1 MRVTKRSGRVEDVKF
16 DNVTNRISKLTE
28 GLSNSV
34 DVTKVAQQVFS
45 SIYDGINTHEI
56 DTLSAEICIGMITSD
71 PDYEILATRITASNI
86 QKRAAN
92 NFHIA
97 MRKLHKAG
105 IVTHEVLEV
114 SSKVKDDIKPE
125 RDYDFGYFGL
135 KTLEKGYLQKIDGEI
150 IETPQYMYMRVAI
163 GIHGHDTERVLE
175 TYDALSKGLFIHATP
190 TLFNAGTPR
199 PQMSSCFV
207 AGTAV
212 FTTNRGPVPIEEVCI
227 GDNVVTHTG
236 SIKPVLQTHKN
247 LLGDRTLFD
256 VKIYKTPGFQVTGNH
271 RFWSITKEQLH
282 WKDEPQ
288 WNSIEHLRVGDWI
301 SIPKTKLNTV
311 YEILDMYELLKD
323 ENGTE
328 HWTYSF
334 EFDGTK
340 MRRLTHFT
348 SEYRPNG
355 ITLKGEWFERYIK
368 VDEDFAW
375 FIGSWYG
382 DGCITYQRS
391 SAKSKRTPT
400 HRGISFAQNPNN
412 TTFIEKIEKIG
423 CKYLGV
429 HACISKSKKR
439 NCLSISFNNSAI
451 GNAFNILFGR
461 WSSGKFLWP
470 NMYSWNRNM
479 VSAFIGGLVST
490 DGCCTLRGNVTVQ
503 LTNQPLIKSIFHL
516 SRSVGLDT
524 SLTVGSKPYKDRKQ
538 YIGRIQFPWIPE
550 IMKWVYKHYDDN
562 RLYKSERANT
572 TLEIDG
578 KIFLR
583 INAKTRVKD
592 NLPEFVYTLGVK
604 DDHSYTV
611 QGVIAENCFL
621 IANKEDSIDG
631 IYDTVKE
638 CARISKWA
646 GGIGLHIHDVRAN
659 KSHIRGTNGT
669 SDGII
674 PMLRVYNS
682 TARYVNQAGRRKGS
696 IAVYLEPWHADI
708 LDFLEIRLNQGDE
721 EARCR
726 DLFSAM
732 WIPDLFMKRVES
744 GGNWSLFCPDQAKG
758 LSDVYGKEFEDLYE
772 KYEAEGLARK
782 VVPASEVWKAIIKSQ
797 SETGTPYML
806 YKDACNEKSNHKHVG
821 TIKSS
826 NLCVA
831 PETKILTSKGQQII
845 SELVDQDVEVWNG
858 DEFSNV
864 TIRQTGKNQKLLTVK
879 TSKGL
884 ELRCTPY
891 HKFWIV
897 GHNEPIEAQNL
908 EKGMKIIKHS
918 LPVIN
923 HNTENMKYAYTH
935 GLFCADGTT
944 SSHGNPKRCLFKA
957 KNNGFCMRHQ
967 KNLKD
972 YEEDDDGTC
981 QANSYSE
988 QKFLDLYHVKK
999 KLMKFIDYDYASN
1012 NDACNKIRLRLPK
1025 DIDEKY
1031 TVPTECSLESKLE
1044 WFAGLID
1051 GDGCVTKHQGGRGIS
1066 IQIGSIHYNFL
1077 NDVLLMLQTI
1087 GVNSRINL
1095 SRNES
1100 IKELPGGS
1108 YTCKKLW
1115 RLLIP
1120 SGGVELLKTLGL
1132 NTRRVNINTE
1142 NLPNRQALHFDKI
1155 VSVEDLGETSDT
1167 FCFNEP
1173 LKHRGIFNGILT
1185 GNCTEILEYTDKDET
1200 AVCNLASIAL
1210 PKYVDVEKKEFNH
1223 EELHRV
1229 TKMVTRNLNKVID
1242 KNFYPTENGERS
1254 NMRHRPIGIG
1264 VQGLADVFIMLRM
1277 SFGSEES
1284 RKLNRD
1290 IFETIYHASLES
1302 SCELAEM
1309 YGTYETFKG
1318 SPFSQGIL
1326 QFDMWDRD
1334 PKFSGRYDWNAMR
1347 ELVKKGTRNSLL
1359 LAPMPTAS
1367 TSQILGNNE
1376 CFEPYTTNIYLRRT
1390 LAGEFVVVNKHLVND
1405 LKERGLWSKEMKD
1418 LMVKANG
1425 SVQNIIDIPDD
1436 LKELYKTVWE
1446 MSQKTII
1453 DMAADRGV
1461 YIDQSQSMNLFVESP
1476 TLSKLSSMHMY
1487 AWKTGLKTGMY
1498 YLRSKA
1504 KARPIQFSLE
1514 AECAMCSA

>member
-288 WNSIEHLRVGDWI
+288 
-301 SIPKTKLNTV
+301 
-311 YEILDMYELLKD
+311 
-323 ENGTE
+323 
-328 HWTYSF
+328 
-334 EFDGTK
+334 
-340 MRRLTHFT
+340 
-348 SEYRPNG
+348 
-355 ITLKGEWFERYIK
+355 
-368 VDEDFAW
+368 
-375 FIGSWYG
+375 
-382 DGCITYQRS
+382 
-391 SAKSKRTPT
+391 
-400 HRGISFAQNPNN
+400 
-412 TTFIEKIEKIG
+412 
-423 CKYLGV
+423 
-429 HACISKSKKR
+429 
-439 NCLSISFNNSAI
+439 
-451 GNAFNILFGR
+451 
-461 WSSGKFLWP
+461 
-470 NMYSWNRNM
+470 
-479 VSAFIGGLVST
+479 
-490 DGCCTLRGNVTVQ
+490 
-503 LTNQPLIKSIFHL
+503 
-516 SRSVGLDT
+516 
-524 SLTVGSKPYKDRKQ
+524 
-538 YIGRIQFPWIPE
+538 
-550 IMKWVYKHYDDN
+550 
-562 RLYKSERANT
+562 
-572 TLEIDG
+572 
-578 KIFLR
+578 
-583 INAKTRVKD
+583 
-592 NLPEFVYTLGVK
+592 
-604 DDHSYTV
+604 
-611 QGVIAENCFL
+611 

-826 NLCVA
+826 NLC
-831 PETKILTSKGQQII
+831 
-845 SELVDQDVEVWNG
+845 
-858 DEFSNV
+858 
-864 TIRQTGKNQKLLTVK
+864 
-879 TSKGL
+879 
-884 ELRCTPY
+884 
-891 HKFWIV
+891 
-897 GHNEPIEAQNL
+897 
-908 EKGMKIIKHS
+908 
-918 LPVIN
+918 
-923 HNTENMKYAYTH
+923 
-935 GLFCADGTT
+935 
-944 SSHGNPKRCLFKA
+944 
-957 KNNGFCMRHQ
+957 
-967 KNLKD
+967 
-972 YEEDDDGTC
+972 
-981 QANSYSE
+981 
-988 QKFLDLYHVKK
+988 
-999 KLMKFIDYDYASN
+999 
-1012 NDACNKIRLRLPK
+1012 
-1025 DIDEKY
+1025 
-1031 TVPTECSLESKLE
+1031 
-1044 WFAGLID
+1044 
-1051 GDGCVTKHQGGRGIS
+1051 
-1066 IQIGSIHYNFL
+1066 
-1077 NDVLLMLQTI
+1077 
-1087 GVNSRINL
+1087 
-1095 SRNES
+1095 
-1100 IKELPGGS
+1100 
-1108 YTCKKLW
+1108 
-1115 RLLIP
+1115 
-1120 SGGVELLKTLGL
+1120 
-1132 NTRRVNINTE
+1132 
-1142 NLPNRQALHFDKI
+1142 
-1155 VSVEDLGETSDT
+1155 
-1167 FCFNEP
+1167 
-1173 LKHRGIFNGILT
+1173 
-1185 GNCTEILEYTDKDET
+1185 TEILEYTDKDET

-1290 IFETIYHASLES
+1290 IFETIYHAALES

-1418 LMVKANG
+1418 LMVKAGG

>member
-16 DNVTNRISKLTE
+16 DNVTNRISKLTY
-28 GLSNSV
+28 GLSDTV
-34 DVTKVAQQVFS
+34 DVSKVAQQVFS
-45 SIYDGINTHEI
+45 SIYDGIKTHEI

-92 NFHIA
+92 NFNIA

-114 SSKVKDDIKPE
+114 SAKVKDDIQPE

-199 PQMSSCFV
+199 PQMSSCF
-207 AGTAV
+207 
-212 FTTNRGPVPIEEVCI
+212 
-227 GDNVVTHTG
+227 
-236 SIKPVLQTHKN
+236 L
-247 LLGDRTLFD
+247 
-256 VKIYKTPGFQVTGNH
+256 
-271 RFWSITKEQLH
+271 
-282 WKDEPQ
+282 
-288 WNSIEHLRVGDWI
+288 I
-301 SIPKTKLNTV
+301 S
-311 YEILDMYELLKD
+311 
-323 ENGTE
+323 
-328 HWTYSF
+328 
-334 EFDGTK
+334 
-340 MRRLTHFT
+340 
-348 SEYRPNG
+348 
-355 ITLKGEWFERYIK
+355 
-368 VDEDFAW
+368 
-375 FIGSWYG
+375 
-382 DGCITYQRS
+382 
-391 SAKSKRTPT
+391 
-400 HRGISFAQNPNN
+400 
-412 TTFIEKIEKIG
+412 
-423 CKYLGV
+423 
-429 HACISKSKKR
+429 
-439 NCLSISFNNSAI
+439 
-451 GNAFNILFGR
+451 
-461 WSSGKFLWP
+461 
-470 NMYSWNRNM
+470 
-479 VSAFIGGLVST
+479 
-490 DGCCTLRGNVTVQ
+490 
-503 LTNQPLIKSIFHL
+503 
-516 SRSVGLDT
+516 
-524 SLTVGSKPYKDRKQ
+524 
-538 YIGRIQFPWIPE
+538 
-550 IMKWVYKHYDDN
+550 
-562 RLYKSERANT
+562 
-572 TLEIDG
+572 
-578 KIFLR
+578 
-583 INAKTRVKD
+583 
-592 NLPEFVYTLGVK
+592 
-604 DDHSYTV
+604 
-611 QGVIAENCFL
+611 
-621 IANKEDSIDG
+621 NKEDSIDG

-638 CARISKWA
+638 CAQISKWA

-708 LDFLEIRLNQGDE
+708 LDFLDIRLNQGDE

-772 KYEAEGLARK
+772 KYETEGLARK

-806 YKDACNEKSNHKHVG
+806 YKDACNEKSNHKHIG

-826 NLCVA
+826 NL
-831 PETKILTSKGQQII
+831 
-845 SELVDQDVEVWNG
+845 
-858 DEFSNV
+858 
-864 TIRQTGKNQKLLTVK
+864 
-879 TSKGL
+879 
-884 ELRCTPY
+884 
-891 HKFWIV
+891 
-897 GHNEPIEAQNL
+897 
-908 EKGMKIIKHS
+908 
-918 LPVIN
+918 
-923 HNTENMKYAYTH
+923 
-935 GLFCADGTT
+935 
-944 SSHGNPKRCLFKA
+944 
-957 KNNGFCMRHQ
+957 
-967 KNLKD
+967 
-972 YEEDDDGTC
+972 
-981 QANSYSE
+981 
-988 QKFLDLYHVKK
+988 
-999 KLMKFIDYDYASN
+999 
-1012 NDACNKIRLRLPK
+1012 
-1025 DIDEKY
+1025 
-1031 TVPTECSLESKLE
+1031 
-1044 WFAGLID
+1044 
-1051 GDGCVTKHQGGRGIS
+1051 
-1066 IQIGSIHYNFL
+1066 
-1077 NDVLLMLQTI
+1077 
-1087 GVNSRINL
+1087 
-1095 SRNES
+1095 
-1100 IKELPGGS
+1100 
-1108 YTCKKLW
+1108 
-1115 RLLIP
+1115 
-1120 SGGVELLKTLGL
+1120 
-1132 NTRRVNINTE
+1132 
-1142 NLPNRQALHFDKI
+1142 
-1155 VSVEDLGETSDT
+1155 
-1167 FCFNEP
+1167 
-1173 LKHRGIFNGILT
+1173 
-1185 GNCTEILEYTDKDET
+1185 CTEILEYTDKDET

-1242 KNFYPTENGERS
+1242 KNFYPTENGKRS

-1290 IFETIYHASLES
+1290 IFETIYHAALES

-1418 LMVKANG
+1418 LMVKAGG